1 MRRRTAH
8 GSARPKGKHQ
18 EPPQGVGV
26 RQAASRKAEDAPH
39 LRGPGKAVREL
50 LLQGQPHQGPD
61 RGVPAGTPRDATRQ
75 RGLPDQPGDV
85 ARPGA
90 PIGAPSPLHHERQAR
105 EHPVHAGSAG
115 RRSRG
120 GRVEHEVAAVRR
132 THRIRQRPAR
142 ARLARIQRARA
153 QGESAGQTGARRH
166 RHQRR
171 RTTDR
176 RVLLAIIYSR
186 KDIMAV
192 LEFQRASI
200 EVRERRDNYAK
211 FAIEPLERG
220 FGITLGNSL
229 RRILLS
235 SLPGA
240 AVTYVKIDGVL
251 HEFSTIP
258 GVVEDTTNIILN
270 LKGLPLK
277 LNSDEPKVLRIEA
290 VGEREVTASD
300 IVPDADVELLDPNY
314 HIATLSDKK
323 ARLFMEIG
331 VEKWRGYV
339 TADKQRNV
347 EHVIGLIPV
356 DSIFTPIR
364 KVSYQI
370 EDTRVGQVTDYD
382 RLLIEIETNG
392 SLTPDEALST
402 AAGILQEQLG
412 LFVTFSGRAEVEAP
426 VEEAKPFA
434 GWDIPVDELD
444 LSVRSYNCLK
454 RAGIT
459 KISELLQKT
468 EEEIMNMRN
477 LGKKSVDEIKEKL
490 VERNLSLKAQ

>member
-1 MRRRTAH
+1 
-8 GSARPKGKHQ
+8 
-18 EPPQGVGV
+18 
-26 RQAASRKAEDAPH
+26 
-39 LRGPGKAVREL
+39 
-50 LLQGQPHQGPD
+50 
-61 RGVPAGTPRDATRQ
+61 
-75 RGLPDQPGDV
+75 
-85 ARPGA
+85 
-90 PIGAPSPLHHERQAR
+90 
-105 EHPVHAGSAG
+105 
-115 RRSRG
+115 
-120 GRVEHEVAAVRR
+120 
-132 THRIRQRPAR
+132 
-142 ARLARIQRARA
+142 
-153 QGESAGQTGARRH
+153 
-166 RHQRR
+166 
-171 RTTDR
+171 
-176 RVLLAIIYSR
+176 
-186 KDIMAV
+186 MAV
-192 LEFQRASI
+192 LEFQRATI
-200 EVRERRDNYAK
+200 EVRERRDNYAQ

-277 LNSDEPKVLRIEA
+277 LSSDEPKVLRIEA
-290 VGEREVTASD
+290 LGEREVTASD
-300 IVPDADVELLDPNY
+300 IVPDADIELLEPDY

-364 KVSYQI
+364 KVAYQI

>member
-1 MRRRTAH
+1 
-8 GSARPKGKHQ
+8 
-18 EPPQGVGV
+18 
-26 RQAASRKAEDAPH
+26 
-39 LRGPGKAVREL
+39 
-50 LLQGQPHQGPD
+50 
-61 RGVPAGTPRDATRQ
+61 
-75 RGLPDQPGDV
+75 
-85 ARPGA
+85 
-90 PIGAPSPLHHERQAR
+90 
-105 EHPVHAGSAG
+105 
-115 RRSRG
+115 
-120 GRVEHEVAAVRR
+120 
-132 THRIRQRPAR
+132 
-142 ARLARIQRARA
+142 
-153 QGESAGQTGARRH
+153 
-166 RHQRR
+166 
-171 RTTDR
+171 
-176 RVLLAIIYSR
+176 
-186 KDIMAV
+186 MAV
-192 LEFQRASI
+192 LEFQRATI
-200 EVRERRDNYAK
+200 EVRERRDNYAQ

-277 LNSDEPKVLRIEA
+277 LSSDEPKVLRIEA
-290 VGEREVTASD
+290 TGEREVTASD
-300 IVPDADVELLDPNY
+300 IVPDADIELLEPDY

-364 KVSYQI
+364 KVAYQI
-370 EDTRVGQVTDYD
+370 EDTRVGQVTDFD

>member
-1 MRRRTAH
+1 M
-8 GSARPKGKHQ
+8 S
-18 EPPQGVGV
+18 
-26 RQAASRKAEDAPH
+26 
-39 LRGPGKAVREL
+39 
-50 LLQGQPHQGPD
+50 
-61 RGVPAGTPRDATRQ
+61 
-75 RGLPDQPGDV
+75 
-85 ARPGA
+85 
-90 PIGAPSPLHHERQAR
+90 
-105 EHPVHAGSAG
+105 
-115 RRSRG
+115 
-120 GRVEHEVAAVRR
+120 
-132 THRIRQRPAR
+132 
-142 ARLARIQRARA
+142 
-153 QGESAGQTGARRH
+153 
-166 RHQRR
+166 
-171 RTTDR
+171 
-176 RVLLAIIYSR
+176 
-186 KDIMAV
+186 V

-200 EVRERRDNYAK
+200 EVRERGDSYAK

-220 FGITLGNSL
+220 FGITLGNAL
-229 RRILLS
+229 RRLLLS

-258 GVVEDTTNIILN
+258 GVVEDTTHIILN

-277 LNSDEPKVLRIEA
+277 MNSDEPKVLRIEA
-290 VGEREVTASD
+290 SGEREVTAAD

-364 KVSYQI
+364 KVNYSI

-382 RLLIEIETNG
+382 RLIMEVETNG
-392 SLTPDEALST
+392 SITPDEALAT
-402 AAGILQEQLG
+402 AAKILSDQLA
-412 LFVTFSGRAEVEAP
+412 LFVNFSGRQEAEAP
-426 VEEAKPFA
+426 VEEAAPFSD
-434 GWDIPVDELD
+434 WDIPVDELD

-454 RAGIT
+454 RAGIS

-468 EEEIMNMRN
+468 EDEIMNMRN

-490 VERNLSLKAQ
+490 AERNLSLKQG